1 MCRKKVKKDLKNRL
15 TIVCYQFYFYLH
27 VILLSIIFKI
37 IMVNGLR
44 CNGFKRKIIL
54 IKGKQE
60 IYPIDIDPTSIYYFY
75 MHRNYF
81 IAYEYSI
88 YQKNEFDTLNVN
100 RGIYSGI

>member
-1 MCRKKVKKDLKNRL
+1 MCRKKIKKDLKNRL

-44 CNGFKRKIIL
+44 CNGFKRKIIF

-60 IYPIDIDPTSIYYFY
+60 IYPIDIDPTINLLFLRASKLFY
-75 MHRNYF
+75 C
-81 IAYEYSI
+81 
-88 YQKNEFDTLNVN
+88 L
-100 RGIYSGI
+100 